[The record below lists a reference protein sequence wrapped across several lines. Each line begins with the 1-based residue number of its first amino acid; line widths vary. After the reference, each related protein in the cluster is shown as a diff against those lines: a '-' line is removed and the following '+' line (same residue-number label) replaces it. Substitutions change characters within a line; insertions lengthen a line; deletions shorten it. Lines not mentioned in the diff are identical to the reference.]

1 MIVYTY
7 RGVDYFIV
15 LLSFIS
21 PLMTTVV
28 LIFAIIRIRSLI
40 KRLDA
45 KEINARE
52 RLIRVHVFTFIL
64 VTLTSLI
71 SVIEQYKE
79 KKAHVDGYETLVQ
92 SCRYSVALFSCLI
105 ITRTENTFLLFL
117 FTFMS
122 LKFSQQQAR

>member
-79 KKAHVDGYETLVQ
+79 KKAHVDGYETLV
-92 SCRYSVALFSCLI
+92 
-105 ITRTENTFLLFL
+105 
-117 FTFMS
+117 
-122 LKFSQQQAR
+122 